1 MVVEVTLYTTGCP
14 QCRVLKQ
21 KLDEKG
27 IVYNLETD
35 VSKVI
40 ERGFSSAPVLEVD
53 GNMMTFK
60 DAVNWTNQR

>member
-1 MVVEVTLYTTGCP
+1 MEVTLYTTGCP

-27 IVYNLETD
+27 IAYNLETD